1 VVRSKFVLAAIVGRP
16 TSDNSELASIGRG
29 LAAMGLVAAFVI
41 SSLIGRPSKDQR

>member
-16 TSDNSELASIGRG
+16 TLDSSESARIERG